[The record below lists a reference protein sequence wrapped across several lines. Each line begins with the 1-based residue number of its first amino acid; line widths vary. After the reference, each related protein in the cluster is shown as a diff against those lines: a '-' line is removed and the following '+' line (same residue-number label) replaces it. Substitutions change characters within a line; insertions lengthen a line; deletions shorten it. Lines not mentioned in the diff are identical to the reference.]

1 MCHNIEARFS
11 QTKCKI
17 LESFGI
23 FDIELLPISSLPSF
37 CVHGKNEINFLAEQF
52 FPEKSVGIIM
62 TEWEEFKFELTDI
75 KKKYQLL
82 KENLTNNNLKLKE
95 TASEWALQYIVKGFR
110 EDNYIYICELAKIV
124 LITPVTNA
132 WPERGASAVKRIK
145 SRMQSTMKNDL
156 LNLLLH
162 ISVNGPPANS
172 KEADQLLERV
182 CSAYANEKHKK
193 IPQVNSLGKTEASSS
208 AQTENNVVFKN

>member
-1 MCHNIEARFS
+1 MI
-11 QTKCKI
+11 
-17 LESFGI
+17 
-23 FDIELLPISSLPSF
+23 
-37 CVHGKNEINFLAEQF
+37 
-52 FPEKSVGIIM
+52 
-62 TEWEEFKFELTDI
+62 DI

-82 KENLTNNNLKLKE
+82 KENLANNNLKLKE
-95 TASEWALQYIVKGFR
+95 ITSEWALQYIVKGFR

-145 SRMQSTMKNDL
+145 SRMRSTMKNDL

-182 CSAYANEKHKK
+182 CNAYANEKHKK
-193 IPQVNSLGKTEASSS
+193 IPQVYSLGKTEASSS
-208 AQTENNVVFKN
+208 TQTENNVESTVENSEEETSCLKFVQPDFYKASFMISNFTEEEFSEEDDNASDVEVV

>member
-23 FDIELLPISSLPSF
+23 FDIELLPMSSSPSF

-52 FPEKSVGIIM
+52 FPGKSVGIIM

-110 EDNYIYICELAKIV
+110 EDNYIYIRELANIA
-124 LITPVTNA
+124 LITPVTGA
-132 WPERGASAVKRIK
+132 WIERGASAVNTVK
-145 SRMQSTMKNDL
+145 SRMRTTMKNDL
-156 LNLLLH
+156 FNSLLR
-162 ISVNGPPANS
+162 ISINGPPANS
-172 KEADQLLERV
+172 KEADELLERV
-182 CSAYANEKHKK
+182 FNAYAKSTRKYHK
-193 IPQVNSLGKTEASSS
+193 STA
-208 AQTENNVVFKN
+208 